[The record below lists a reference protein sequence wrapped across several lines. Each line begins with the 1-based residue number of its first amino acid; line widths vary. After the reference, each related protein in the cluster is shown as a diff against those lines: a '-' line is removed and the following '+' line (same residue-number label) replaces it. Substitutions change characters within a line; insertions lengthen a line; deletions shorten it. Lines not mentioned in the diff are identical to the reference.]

1 MSVEFEL
8 KNETFFIKR
17 SKKYDNIY
25 DYFYRKRSF
34 TMSELFTLCAVIGF
48 TNNNKVSFK
57 DKGKDIRSEYVLTN
71 ELMNIYTIMIR
82 SNVINA
88 TLDDFND
95 SIFRKEK
102 FKDIE
107 EYAEGGM
114 QILCDEVFTGNWDGH
129 ELNSSYNKY
138 EIDILSYIN
147 EKRNLGAF

>member
-8 KNETFFIKR
+8 KNTFFINR

-25 DYFYRKRSF
+25 DYFYKKSSF

-48 TNNNKVSFK
+48 TNNNKVSFS
-57 DKGKDIRSEYVLTN
+57 DKGKDIRSEYVSTN
-71 ELMNIYTIMIR
+71 ELMNIYTIMIKSR
-82 SNVINA
+82 AINA
-88 TLDDFND
+88 TLDDFSNPT
-95 SIFRKEK
+95 FRKEK

-114 QILCDEVFTGNWDGH
+114 QILCEEVFVGNWDGY
-129 ELNSSYNKY
+129 ELNSNYNKY

-147 EKRNLGAF
+147 EKRRSCAF